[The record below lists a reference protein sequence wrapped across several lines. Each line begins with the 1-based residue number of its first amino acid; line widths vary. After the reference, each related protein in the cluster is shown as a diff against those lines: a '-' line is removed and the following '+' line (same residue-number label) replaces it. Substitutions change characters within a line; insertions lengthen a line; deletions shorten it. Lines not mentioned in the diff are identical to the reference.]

1 MVLSLTSRVLLVT
14 FKAPRELIEEA
25 DKLVEAGIFSSRSE
39 VLRYALSML
48 IMKYR
53 RLEETESTGKGYYML
68 K

>member
-1 MVLSLTSRVLLVT
+1 MVLGLASRVLLVT

-53 RLEETESTGKGYYML
+53 RLGEIGSMEKTIIR
-68 K
+68 

>member
-1 MVLSLTSRVLLVT
+1 MWCCELASRVLLVT

-48 IMKYR
+48 IRRYR
-53 RLEETESTGKGYYML
+53 MSTIREQV
-68 K
+68 

>member
-1 MVLSLTSRVLLVT
+1 MVLGLTSRVLLVT

-53 RLEETESTGKGYYML
+53 RLGEIGGMEKTIIR
-68 K
+68 